1 MSWTFCTLSDYW
13 PAHLVTAG
21 LFLNLL
27 TKPNNILSPFDLV
40 VLILFLCFFRIAV
53 KYSREALEKFSQDSA
68 IDGEHGDLI
77 PYLLSKTALS
87 EREVLT
93 IICEFIFAGVDT
105 VSELMHCS
113 NYQTQMSWK
122 VLSVPKNRSVC
133 LLCKHLIPYQGP
145 LMSSVLP
152 RDPLSVHL

>member
-1 MSWTFCTLSDYW
+1 MN
-13 PAHLVTAG
+13 
-21 LFLNLL
+21 FLYSVRLL
-27 TKPNNILSPFDLV
+27 TRTPGNSRPFFELV
-40 VLILFLCFFRIAV
+40 DKSKQHFIAFWSGRAKFISVFFRIAV

-133 LLCKHLIPYQGP
+133 LLFKHLIPYQGP
-145 LMSSVLP
+145 LMSPVLP

>member
-1 MSWTFCTLSDYW
+1 MNATN
-13 PAHLVTAG
+13 VMN
-21 LFLNLL
+21 FLYSVRLL
-27 TKPNNILSPFDLV
+27 TRTPGNSRPFFELV
-40 VLILFLCFFRIAV
+40 DKTKRANFIPVFFRIAV

-113 NYQTQMSWK
+113 NYQTQMS
-122 VLSVPKNRSVC
+122 
-133 LLCKHLIPYQGP
+133 
-145 LMSSVLP
+145 
-152 RDPLSVHL
+152 

>member
-21 LFLNLL
+21 KTAFFWTCWQNQTTFYRLL
-27 TKPNNILSPFDLV
+27 IWSSV
-40 VLILFLCFFRIAV
+40 FFRIAV

-145 LMSSVLP
+145 LMSPVLP